1 MSPALQADSLPIDPS
16 GKACIRA
23 WRIPWTEEPEKLQ
36 SRGSQ
41 ELDITEVTPH
51 ARKIKMGLFTL
62 AKLNLQKSRKN
73 PAYKPYC
80 KVL

>member
-1 MSPALQADSLPIDPS
+1 MELEWVAMPSSKESSLTGIELASPMSLALQADSLPIDPS

-41 ELDITEVTPH
+41 RAGH
-51 ARKIKMGLFTL
+51 
-62 AKLNLQKSRKN
+62 N
-73 PAYKPYC
+73 
-80 KVL
+80 